1 MKTYTIQQIE
11 KYITSQDSLGDVLY
25 NLRNIDKYI
34 INDEVTEFEDEDDD
48 AWDYICDLE
57 EHQGERFSIGD
68 TTYEISDDVTDYIRD
83 YGRDNFSQLVTRD
96 TKIKELLENRLI
108 EKV

>member
-34 INDEVTEFEDEDDD
+34 INDEVTEFEDEDEIY
-48 AWDYICDLE
+48 DYICDLE
-57 EHQGERFSIGD
+57 LHEGEKFSYDGVTYLVTD
-68 TTYEISDDVTDYIRD
+68 TVEDFIREYGISDFTQIIESKNV
-83 YGRDNFSQLVTRD
+83 
-96 TKIKELLENRLI
+96 IKNY
-108 EKV
+108 